1 MGVLWELELQIFEGR
16 ARKVMGAC
24 FYFFTW
30 KWKVLFLS
38 LHIYAHVL
46 QIFSVL
52 KTFFCMHWYQFTF
65 FFMSSLHKWEKLNFL
80 KFSVYWYYYA
90 AVRRYFEL

>member
-52 KTFFCMHWYQFTF
+52 KTTF
-65 FFMSSLHKWEKLNFL
+65 FACIGISLPFSSCL
-80 KFSVYWYYYA
+80 VYTSGKS
-90 AVRRYFEL
+90 